1 MAGADLVKLQNS
13 PLLVLWQLLSGR
25 FSARSNRD
33 KYLITLSFFSIV
45 LVMMQTLLIDP
56 LQQQLARSK
65 QQVST
70 QQTLAAQLNADL
82 AGLVKAQSQDPD
94 AEVRARLEM
103 AQQQQRGLQLALA
116 QEVSGLIPPEQMGRV
131 IERLLTNHKRVRLAE
146 LRVLPRVLVG
156 ADSGAAAAQIYRH
169 GIELSLRG
177 SYFDLLHYLQ
187 AVESMPQRLYWEKL
201 EFQAGDYPV
210 ATFKLRLYTMSL
222 DRDWMTL

>member
-1 MAGADLVKLQNS
+1 MAGADSVRLQNP
-13 PLLVLWQLLSGR
+13 PLLVLWQSLAGR

-33 KYLITLSFFSIV
+33 KYLITLSFLSIV
-45 LVMMQTLLIDP
+45 LALMQILLIDP
-56 LQQQLARSK
+56 VQQRLAGSQ

-70 QQTLAAQLNADL
+70 QQTLAAQLNAGL
-82 AGLVKAQSQDPD
+82 ASLVKAQSQDPD

-131 IERLLTNHKRVRLAE
+131 IERLLANHKRVRLAE

-156 ADSGAAAAQIYRH
+156 ADSGAAAQIYRH

-201 EFQAGDYPV
+201 EFQAGDYPA
-210 ATFKLRLYTMSL
+210 ATLKLRLYTMSL

>member
-13 PLLVLWQLLSGR
+13 PLLTLWQSAAGW

-33 KYLITLSFFSIV
+33 KLLITLSFFSITLV
-45 LVMMQTLLIDP
+45 LMQTLLIDP
-56 LQQQLARSK
+56 LQQQLARSQ

-131 IERLLTNHKRVRLAE
+131 IERLLANHKRVRLAE

-156 ADSGAAAAQIYRH
+156 ADSGAAAQIYRH

-177 SYFDLLHYLQ
+177 SYFDLLYYLR

-201 EFQAGDYPV
+201 EFQAGDYPA
-210 ATFKLRLYTMSL
+210 ATLKLRLYTMSL